1 MNEMTIS
8 WNEKSMPTILSNY
21 KLKGVFNA
29 DEFGKSALEGRKAE

>member
-1 MNEMTIS
+1 MIWLHP
-8 WNEKSMPTILSNY
+8 WNEITLPTILSNY